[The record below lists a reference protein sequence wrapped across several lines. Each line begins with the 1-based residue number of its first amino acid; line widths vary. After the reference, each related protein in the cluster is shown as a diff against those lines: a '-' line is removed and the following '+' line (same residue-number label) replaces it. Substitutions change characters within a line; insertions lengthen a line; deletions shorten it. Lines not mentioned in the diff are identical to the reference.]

1 MSKIDHRSLL
11 AAKLAKDFSRGRRAL
26 LGAGAAAGALGLA
39 GIGSTALVSDA
50 HAQGQPVKRGG
61 TIRLGW
67 IDALDTLDP
76 HFTSSLGSIK
86 VINNVFNGLLKVTW
100 DGKKVGFEP
109 DLAEKWDAVSDRV
122 HVFRLRKGV
131 KFHNGDPLNAEAV
144 KWSVERVRDPANK
157 SQHAYHFE
165 DLTSVDVVDEFTV
178 RLTFSKPYAFLP
190 VALTG
195 STGRAGTIVCRSA
208 IEKLGR
214 DYGRNPVGT
223 GPFKFVSWRE
233 NDSIVLERN
242 PDYFEKGL
250 PYLDRVEIRLIR
262 EPSSGVAAL
271 LAGQVD
277 GLSLVPFQFVP
288 ELRKSPNIALYG
300 QVEGNYSYVGM
311 NNRKGP
317 FMDVNLRRA
326 VAHAIDRDV
335 IVKQGYFGE
344 AIPAFTPISP
354 PMTPFY
360 DVNIA
365 KSSRGHRLDLKKA
378 MEFRKKAAD
387 QSEVTPVYIVAEG
400 FTGSGGSGTR
410 ISQLLGP
417 MLAKIG
423 VKPKVELS
431 DRAAWLKRRNTGDF
445 DMFDEAWIADLD
457 PHETITPEWS
467 TGRQWNFVGYSNPE
481 FDKLVAEASDTLDTK
496 RRIVLYNRAVDVLL
510 EDAPLAMLA
519 HMKVFKAFTKRV
531 RGFQY
536 IPVDLLNLH
545 TVSLG

>member
-360 DVNIA
+360 DANIA

-510 EDAPLAMLA
+510 DDAPLAMLA
-519 HMKVFKAFTKRV
+519 HMKVFKAFTRRV

>member
-510 EDAPLAMLA
+510 DDAPLAMLA
-519 HMKVFKAFTKRV
+519 HRKVFKAFTRRV

>member
-1 MSKIDHRSLL
+1 MSRNDRPDTPAPSVREDEGAVDHRAVLAERL
-11 AAKLAKDFSRGRRAL
+11 AARFAAERRQL
-26 LGAGAAAGALGLA
+26 LRAGAAGAAALALGGVGL
-39 GIGSTALVSDA
+39 SSVTSNA

-76 HFTSSLGSIK
+76 HYTSSLGSIK
-86 VINNVFNGLLKVTW
+86 VINNIYNGILKVAY
-100 DGKKVGFEP
+100 DGKKVSFEP
-109 DLAEKWDAVSDRV
+109 DLAERWDAVSDRV

-144 KWSVERVRDPANK
+144 KWSIERVRDPANK
-157 SQHAYHFE
+157 SQHAYPYE
-165 DLTSVDVVDEFTV
+165 DLSSVDVIDEFTV

-190 VALTG
+190 IALTG
-195 STGRAGTIVCRSA
+195 STGRAGTIVNRSA

-214 DYGRNPVGT
+214 EYGRAPIGT
-223 GPFKFVSWRE
+223 GPFRFVSWRE

-242 PDYFEKGL
+242 ADYFEKGL

-271 LAGQVD
+271 LSGQVD

-288 ELRKSPNIALYG
+288 GLRKAANVVLHG

-317 FMDVNLRRA
+317 FMDANLRRA
-326 VAHAIDRDV
+326 VAFAIDRDV
-335 IVKQGYFGE
+335 IVNQGYFGE

-354 PMTPFY
+354 PMAPFY
-360 DVNIA
+360 DANIA
-365 KSSRGHRLDLKKA
+365 KTTRGHRLDLKRA
-378 MEFRKKAAD
+378 MEFRKKAAV
-387 QSEVTPVYIVAEG
+387 QGEVHPVYGVAGG

-417 MLAKIG
+417 MLEKIG
-423 VKPKVELS
+423 IKPRIELS

-445 DMFDEAWIADLD
+445 DMFD
-457 PHETITPEWS
+457 
-467 TGRQWNFVGYSNPE
+467 
-481 FDKLVAEASDTLDTK
+481 AEAADTLDVK
-496 RRIVLYNRAVDVLL
+496 RRMTLYTRAVDVLMD
-510 EDAPLAMLA
+510 DAPLAMLA
-519 HMKVFKAFTKRV
+519 HMKVFKAFNRRV